1 MDHWLTDISPEIPQ
15 NYEIINTDKYGLWKL
30 FKMKIKDKELPYAVY
45 VGLDSFPALASIRH
59 LSSKG
64 IPVIGIAQDRKD
76 HNCKTNS
83 VQEIIYTEKSSEELI
98 FSLEKLGKKFT
109 QKAVLI
115 TGEEPNVLVV
125 SRYRERI
132 EKYYHIIMPE
142 KNVVET
148 LVDKILFIEY
158 AQRTGLPIPRSF
170 IIKEDKDI
178 YCAGDEITYPAILKP
193 TIRSPKWVE
202 HTKKKAFKVES
213 KTELVNYYEDYK
225 KFGSGFLVQE
235 WIEGPDT
242 NHYTC
247 NLYFSRNS
255 ELLVTFISKKIRQWP
270 PETGQGSIG
279 IEARNDF
286 VLNEAISLFSKLN
299 WKGLAYLDMKFD
311 NRLGK
316 YLIVEPNI
324 LRPTGRSTTA
334 EAGGVELIY
343 TMYCDAA
350 NLTLPINRIQN
361 YGNAKWVHLRRDFQ
375 AFLFLRKKGKLSFK
389 EWTDSLKGKK
399 SHSLFSLKDPLPF
412 IFDIIRVVK
421 LYIKDRNYV

>member
-1 MDHWLTDISPEIPQ
+1 
-15 NYEIINTDKYGLWKL
+15 
-30 FKMKIKDKELPYAVY
+30 MKTKDKELPYVVY
-45 VGLDSFPALASIRH
+45 VGLDSFPALAAIRH

-98 FSLEKLGKKFT
+98 FALEKLGREFS

-142 KNVVET
+142 KDVVET

-158 AQRTGLPIPRSF
+158 AQRMGLPIPRSY
-170 IIKEDKDI
+170 IIKNENEID
-178 YCAGDEITYPAILKP
+178 CAGDEITYPAILKP

-202 HTKKKAFKVES
+202 RTKKKAFKVES
-213 KTELVNYYEDYK
+213 KAELIKYYNEYK
-225 KFGSGFLVQE
+225 EFGSGFIIQE

-242 NHYTC
+242 NHFTC
-247 NLYFSRNS
+247 NLYFSKQS
-255 ELLVTFISKKIRQWP
+255 ELLVTFVSKKIRQWP

-279 IEARNDF
+279 IEAKNDI
-286 VLNEAISLFSKLN
+286 VLNETVNLFRDLN
-299 WKGLAYLDMKFD
+299 WKGLGYLDMKYD

-316 YLIVEPNI
+316 FLIVEPNV

-350 NLTLPINRIQN
+350 GLPLPDNRVQN
-361 YGNAKWVHLRRDFQ
+361 YGDAKWVHLRRDFQ
-375 AFLFLRKKGKLSFK
+375 AFLYHRKRGELTFK
-389 EWTDSLKGKK
+389 EWRNSLKGKK

-412 IFDIIRVVK
+412 IFDIIRVGK
-421 LYIKDRNYV
+421 LYIKDRNYI

>member
-1 MDHWLTDISPEIPQ
+1 
-15 NYEIINTDKYGLWKL
+15 
-30 FKMKIKDKELPYAVY
+30 MKIKDKELPYVVY
-45 VGLDSFPALASIRH
+45 VGLDSFPALATIRH

-64 IPVIGIAQDRKD
+64 IPVIGIAQDKKD

-83 VQEIIYTEKSSEELI
+83 VKEIIYTDKSSEELI
-98 FSLEKLGKKFT
+98 ITLEKLGEKFS

-132 EKYYHIIMPE
+132 DKYYHIIMPE
-142 KNVVET
+142 KDFVEK

-158 AQRTGLPIPRSF
+158 AQKTELPIPRSF
-170 IIKEDKDI
+170 IIKDDKEI
-178 YCAGDEITYPAILKP
+178 YCAGDEISYPAILKP

-213 KTELVNYYEDYK
+213 KTELVKYYEEYK
-225 KFGSGFLVQE
+225 NFGSGFLVQE

-247 NLYFSRNS
+247 NLYFNRNS
-255 ELLVTFISKKIRQWP
+255 ELLVTFVSKKIRQWP

-279 IEARNDF
+279 IEARNDT
-286 VLNEAISLFSKLN
+286 VLNETINLFSKLN
-299 WKGLAYLDMKFD
+299 WKGLGYLDMKFD
-311 NRLGK
+311 DRLQK

-350 NLTLPINRIQN
+350 GLPLPQNRVQN

-375 AFLFLRKKGKLSFK
+375 AFLYHNKRGELTFK
-389 EWTDSLKGKK
+389 EWRNSLRGKK

-412 IFDIIRVVK
+412 IFDIIRVGK
-421 LYIKDRNYV
+421 LYMKERNYV

>member
-1 MDHWLTDISPEIPQ
+1 
-15 NYEIINTDKYGLWKL
+15 
-30 FKMKIKDKELPYAVY
+30 MKNKNQRLPYAVY
-45 VGLDSFPALASIRH
+45 VGLDSFPALATVRH
-59 LSSKG
+59 LVSKG

-83 VQEIIYTEKSSEELI
+83 VEEIIYTDKSNEELI
-98 FSLEKLGKKFT
+98 NTLEKLGKRFS

-125 SRYRERI
+125 SRFRERL
-132 EKYYHIIMPE
+132 EKYFHIIMPD

-158 AQRTGLPIPRSF
+158 AQKSGLPIPRSY
-170 IIKEDKDI
+170 IIKNDNEID
-178 YCAGDEITYPAILKP
+178 CAGDEITYPAILKP

-213 KTELVNYYEDYK
+213 KAELIKYYDEYKDY
-225 KFGSGFLVQE
+225 GSGFLIQE

-242 NHYTC
+242 NHFTC
-247 NLYFSRNS
+247 NLYFSKLS
-255 ELLVTFISKKIRQWP
+255 ELLVTFVTKKIRQWP

-279 IEARNDF
+279 IEARNDI
-286 VLNEAISLFSKLN
+286 VLNETINLFRNLN
-299 WKGLAYLDMKFD
+299 WKGLGYLDMKYD

-316 YLIVEPNI
+316 FLIVEPNI

-350 NLTLPINRIQN
+350 GLPLPKSRIQN
-361 YGNAKWVHLRRDFQ
+361 YGDAKWVHLRRDFQ
-375 AFLFLRKKGKLSFK
+375 AFLYHRKRGELTFK
-389 EWTDSLKGKK
+389 EWRNSLKGKK

-412 IFDIIRVVK
+412 IFDIIRVGK